1 LKAQCTSLRE
11 WEGEEVGVG
20 GWVGAHPQQKEE
32 GWDREFLGGGQKS
45 GKGITFEM

>member
-1 LKAQCTSLRE
+1 MDNCKFLWYWVGLY
-11 WEGEEVGVG
+11 GGVG